1 MLREYLLA
9 DLIPL
14 NHDWIQSQDTE
25 RLLDDF
31 IFIMILL
38 GDDFLPELPSLDINE
53 GSIQLLIDLYKFS
66 IDSTFIT
73 YREVIS
79 TVKGFLVEDA
89 KPVLPVLQ
97 IILSKIGE
105 IEENLFLQ
113 REIQEKENAK
123 KPRKNQTRHS
133 SPPVL
138 LFFYSFHY
146 IE

>member
-123 KPRKNQTRHS
+123 KPRKNQTRQS
-133 SPPVL
+133 SRPV
-138 LFFYSFHY
+138 S
-146 IE
+146 

>member
-1 MLREYLLA
+1 MIYISFLLNSTYL
-9 DLIPL
+9 
-14 NHDWIQSQDTE
+14 S
-25 RLLDDF
+25 
-31 IFIMILL
+31 
-38 GDDFLPELPSLDINE
+38 
-53 GSIQLLIDLYKFS
+53 
-66 IDSTFIT
+66 

-123 KPRKNQTRHS
+123 KPRKNQTRQS
-133 SPPVL
+133 SPPV
-138 LFFYSFHY
+138 S
-146 IE
+146 

>member
-66 IDSTFIT
+66 INSTYLS

-123 KPRKNQTRHS
+123 KPRKNQTRQS
-133 SPPVL
+133 SPPV
-138 LFFYSFHY
+138 S
-146 IE
+146 

>member
-9 DLIPL
+9 DLTPL
-14 NHDWIQSQDTE
+14 KHDWIQSQDIE

-105 IEENLFLQ
+105 IEEHLFLE

-138 LFFYSFHY
+138 LFFYFFHY
-146 IE
+146 I

>member
-66 IDSTFIT
+66 IDSTFLT

-123 KPRKNQTRHS
+123 KPRKNQTRQS
-133 SPPVL
+133 SPPV
-138 LFFYSFHY
+138 S
-146 IE
+146 

>member
-123 KPRKNQTRHS
+123 KPRKNQTRQS
-133 SPPVL
+133 SPPVS
-138 LFFYSFHY
+138 LFF
-146 IE
+146 

>member
-123 KPRKNQTRHS
+123 KPRKNQTRQS
-133 SPPVL
+133 SPPV
-138 LFFYSFHY
+138 S
-146 IE
+146 

>member
-53 GSIQLLIDLYKFS
+53 GSIQLLSDLYKFS

-123 KPRKNQTRHS
+123 KPRKNQTRQS
-133 SPPVL
+133 SPPV
-138 LFFYSFHY
+138 S
-146 IE
+146 